1 MLAYSML
8 TPKRL
13 RHYFPTVEG
22 AQKFALLLKEDG
34 ARDVTVV
41 PKNFSDSH
49 TPAADHGADVIW
61 TDNTTD

>member
-8 TPKRL
+8 TPKRI
-13 RHYFPTVEG
+13 RHYFATVQG
-22 AQKFALLLKEDG
+22 AEKFANDIKSQG

-49 TPAADHGADVIW
+49 APAADHGADVIW
-61 TDNTTD
+61 TEDTSD